1 MNLPN
6 YFLADVPPGATLNTQ
21 MLWEAC
27 QTLKRNR
34 EQYLAGRTTRSLITT
49 LQEVGANWLDAEYPF
64 RKLALEKGPAA
75 TGFSAATLA
84 RGLWGFFQLLN
95 GENLEALIAHD
106 LGHKDRLNGLVAS
119 PAEQKA
125 NRASMAI
132 GPELI
137 AHITAGNIPNPAFM
151 SIVLGLLTRSAQFV
165 KCATGASFLPRMFAH
180 SLYDADPKLGAC
192 LEIAEWTGGSAE
204 LENMLFSEADC
215 VTVTGCD
222 ETVATVRGRI
232 PLKTRVLSYGQRVS
246 FGYITAEVLSGFS
259 VKKVIGHAAMDVIAW
274 DQLGCLSPH
283 VLYVEHGGGL
293 SAEQFAEKLAE
304 DLAEREIT
312 EPRGRLSTEEAATI
326 AAKRSFYKV
335 RAAHSPDTRLWQSQD
350 STAWT
355 VVYEADPRFQLSSL
369 NRFIYVKAVTDL
381 TDLLQGAETVRGK
394 VSTVGLAAGEER
406 AQELAM
412 QLARWGVTRICPLGQ
427 MQSPPLTWHHDGR
440 PSLGDLITWSDWE
453 L

>member
-6 YFLADVPPGATLNTQ
+6 YFLADVPPGATLTGQ

-34 EQYLAGRTTRSLITT
+34 EQYLAGRATRSLIKV
-49 LQEVGANWLDAEYPF
+49 LHEVGANWLDAEYPF
-64 RKLALEKGPAA
+64 RKLTLEKGPEA

-84 RGLWGFFQLLN
+84 RGVWDFFQLLN

-106 LGHKDRLNGLVAS
+106 LGHKDRLDGLVAN

-137 AHITAGNIPNPAFM
+137 AHITAGNLPNSTFM
-151 SIVLGLLTRSAQFV
+151 SIILGLLTRSAQFV

-180 SLYDADPKLGAC
+180 SIYDADPKLGAC
-192 LEIAEWTGGSAE
+192 LEIAEWPGGSVE
-204 LENMLFSEADC
+204 VENMLFSEADC
-215 VTVTGCD
+215 VTLTGSD
-222 ETVATVRGRI
+222 ETVAALRPRI
-232 PLKTRVLSYGQRVS
+232 PAKTRVLSYGQRVS
-246 FGYITAEVLSGFS
+246 FAYITAEVLSGFN
-259 VKKVIGHAAMDVIAW
+259 VKKTISHAAGDVIAW

-304 DLAEREIT
+304 ELAEREIT
-312 EPRGRLSTEEAATI
+312 EPRGHLPADEAATI

-335 RAAHSPDTRLWQSQD
+335 RAANSPDTRLWQSPE

-355 VVYEADPRFQLSSL
+355 VIYEADPRFQLSSL

-381 TDLLQGAETVRGK
+381 TDLLQGAESVRGK

-406 AQELAM
+406 APELAT

-427 MQSPPLTWHHDGR
+427 MQKPPLTWHHDGR
-440 PSLGDLITWSDWE
+440 PTLGDLVTWADWE

>member
-6 YFLADVPPGATLNTQ
+6 YFLADVPPGATLNGQ

-34 EQYLAGRTTRSLITT
+34 EQYLADRPTRSLIKV
-49 LQEVGANWLDAEYPF
+49 LHEVGSNWLDPEFPF
-64 RKLALEKGPAA
+64 RKLALEKGPDA

-84 RGLWGFFQLLN
+84 RGLWDFFQLLN

-106 LGHKDRLNGLVAS
+106 LGHKDRLDGLVAT

-125 NRASMAI
+125 NRASIAV

-137 AHITAGNIPNPAFM
+137 AHITAGNIPNATFT

-165 KCATGASFLPRMFAH
+165 KCPTGASFLPRMFAH

-192 LEIAEWTGGSAE
+192 LEIAEWPGGSVE
-204 LENMLFSEADC
+204 VENMLFSEADC
-215 VTVTGCD
+215 VTVTGSD
-222 ETVATVRGRI
+222 ETVAALRPRI
-232 PLKTRVLSYGQRVS
+232 PVKTRILSYGQRVS
-246 FGYITAEVLSGFS
+246 FGYITAEVLSGFH
-259 VKKVIGHAAMDVIAW
+259 VKKVVGHAAMDVIAW

-304 DLAEREIT
+304 ELAEREAA
-312 EPRGRLSTEEAATI
+312 EPRGRLSAEEAATI
-326 AAKRSFYKV
+326 ASKRSFYKV
-335 RAAHSPDTRLWQSQD
+335 RAANSPDTRLWCSED

-355 VVYEADPRFQLSSL
+355 VIYEADPRFQLSSL
-369 NRFIYVKAVTDL
+369 HRFIYVKAVTDL
-381 TDLLQGAETVRGK
+381 ADLLQGAENVRGK
-394 VSTVGLAAGEER
+394 VSTVGLAAPEDR
-406 AQELAM
+406 APQIAA
-412 QLARWGVTRICPLGQ
+412 QLARWGVTRVCPLGQ
-427 MQSPPLTWHHDGR
+427 MQRPPLTWRHDGR
-440 PSLGDLITWSDWE
+440 PSLGDLIAWTDWE